1 MSKNKLPR
9 SKLRGI
15 LAGSKSLFLTPSSA
29 QQAGR
34 FSALRNQIALSSLA
48 LDLKRVALLYHRGSI
63 ATAKRF
69 FEEAIIRKDE
79 IDIATVKPYV
89 KKLLDKLDSL
99 AAEKDTDRIAEDA
112 LMYSTLFQNAAMAR
126 QK

>member
-1 MSKNKLPR
+1 MSK
-9 SKLRGI
+9 
-15 LAGSKSLFLTPSSA
+15 
-29 QQAGR
+29 
-34 FSALRNQIALSSLA
+34 NQIALSSLA

-112 LMYSTLFQNAAMAR
+112 LMYSTLFQNAALAR